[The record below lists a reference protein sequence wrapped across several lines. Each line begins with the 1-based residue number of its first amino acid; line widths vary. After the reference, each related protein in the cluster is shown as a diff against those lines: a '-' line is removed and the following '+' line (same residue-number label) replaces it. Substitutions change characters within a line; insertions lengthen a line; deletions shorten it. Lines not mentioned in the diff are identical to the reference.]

1 MSSALLVDERFIKA
15 PRALL
20 QLDLDGP
27 GAGLPFAV
35 YTDLVDVSDVAR
47 GDESLASAAPLQ
59 TAGSFGT
66 VRHVEVTVAER
77 ALDASHL
84 DKIPS
89 AIAVLHV
96 GEGGVEALSDL
107 QPKRASGGGHKFAIA
122 PEANSVLGNDVER
135 VSSAVDGLAL
145 KAAAAH
151 QNVSGAALLLLEDER
166 LHVVVVVVLVERIPH
181 SKIVY
186 T

>member
-27 GAGLPFAV
+27 GALLLFAV
-35 YTDLVDVSDVAR
+35 YSDAVGFSLVAR
-47 GDESLASAAPLQ
+47 NDESLASAAPLQ

-84 DKIPS
+84 DKIPP
-89 AIAVLHV
+89 ACLLRHV
-96 GEGGVEALSDL
+96 GEGGVEAPSGR
-107 QPKRASGGGHKFAIA
+107 QPKRASGDTHKLAVA
-122 PEANSVLGNDVER
+122 PAVNKMVWGIVE
-135 VSSAVDGLAL
+135 
-145 KAAAAH
+145 
-151 QNVSGAALLLLEDER
+151 AALAD
-166 LHVVVVVVLVERIPH
+166 
-181 SKIVY
+181 
-186 T
+186 

>member
-27 GAGLPFAV
+27 GALLLFAV
-35 YTDLVDVSDVAR
+35 YSDAVGFSLVAR

-96 GEGGVEALSDL
+96 GEGGVEALSGR
-107 QPKRASGGGHKFAIA
+107 QPKRASGGAHKFAIA
-122 PEANSVLGNDVER
+122 PEANSLRGDAVER
-135 VSSAVDGLAL
+135 VSAVDGLAL

-151 QNVSGAALLLLEDER
+151 QNVSGAALLLCLR
-166 LHVVVVVVLVERIPH
+166 TNVSTSASL
-181 SKIVY
+181 
-186 T
+186 